1 MNNKL
6 LEKVGFIFLA
16 IILFGFGFY
25 LGQKYKPTDSKTSNI
40 ANSDNKKTDNNSP
53 NLPETLIGKE
63 IPEIFWIKTGSE
75 PVCPENYPIKG
86 RLTDGQKLYYLP
98 ETKSASRVKP
108 DVCFLNEEYA
118 KNKAGFIRKF

>member
-6 LEKVGFIFLA
+6 LEKVGFVFLA

-25 LGQKYKPTDSKTSNI
+25 LGQKYKPAYSKTSNI
-40 ANSDNKKTDNNSP
+40 ANSETNKTDNKSP
-53 NLPETLIGKE
+53 NIPDTLIGKE

-98 ETKSASRVKP
+98 ETKSAGRVKP
-108 DVCFLNEEYA
+108 DICFLNEEYA